1 MFVGTIAL
9 LLTTPSPSNQLGP
22 LLEMNVPVETSASP
36 PEDAYCPVLEYH
48 SAMRKLTMKLT
59 LLTVLDFY
67 LKRLP

>member
-22 LLEMNVPVETSASP
+22 LHEMNVPVETSASP

-48 SAMRKLTMKLT
+48 SAMRKLTMK
-59 LLTVLDFY
+59 
-67 LKRLP
+67 